1 MGAGTT
7 DRHAPFV
14 PVIVRTWGEDE
25 HHRRVE
31 GSLVFI
37 DVSGFTALSERL
49 AEKGRIGA
57 EEVAGVLNSTFT
69 ELLTI
74 ATSLGGDLLK
84 FGGDALLLL
93 FTGPD
98 HPIRSAS
105 AAHSM
110 RSRLRTVGHVDTP
123 AGKVRLGM
131 SVGVHSGHID
141 LFMVGDVHREL
152 IVAGPSA
159 STVVEM
165 EGTADRGEILV
176 STGTAAALDARL
188 LGDAKGNGRFLARS
202 PHIDA
207 IAMDARPAIGLAEP
221 FVPVALRKVVATPA
235 GDGEHRIMTVGF
247 IHFTGTDEL
256 IAADGPEALWTE
268 LNTLV
273 AASQNAAAAFG
284 VAFLASDID
293 GDGGKLILTAGA
305 PMTTGSDEEQML
317 RATRMI
323 LDTHEGLP
331 IQVGVNRGPA
341 FAGDVGAPFRR
352 TYTVIGDAVN
362 LSARVMA
369 RAEPGELLATEPV
382 LENSAALFELRE
394 LEPFMVK
401 GKSQPVNAWAV
412 AAMTGRRSA
421 PTADELPF
429 IGRESDL
436 DAATNALTDDAT
448 GLIDV
453 IGAPG
458 IGKSRFVRALRRRNK
473 EVTWY
478 FAASE
483 RFEAS
488 NPYFPFQRLLRDV
501 LGIDV
506 RERRKRAGRAL
517 TRAVAA
523 ADEALVPWIPLLA
536 TVLDVPAEPTPEVDQ
551 LEPRFRKRRTHETVV
566 RLLDATLTGPAAL
579 IFEDAHWLDD
589 ASHDLI
595 EHLAGAAAGKAW
607 NLITVRQPTD
617 LTIAAGDRVEIELGP
632 LSTEASTGL
641 ATQALEDHP
650 LLDRELERL
659 VERSGGNPLFLIEL
673 VSTVISGDGEL
684 PDSVEGLVMTRIDR
698 LEPAQRQMLRYASV
712 AGASFDLTLLCAA
725 IGDILPEAASPEAWS
740 ALREFVVPRSSGQ
753 YRFRQEVFH
762 DVAYSGLPY
771 RTRRKLHERI
781 GAAIEEA
788 ADRTEAVASRLAFH
802 YSRAQVHDKAWNY
815 ARLAGDRL
823 RVQLVPHEAADNY
836 KVALASAR
844 SAGIPETEIRVVS
857 ECFGDMSELAGLYD
871 QANEGFGNA
880 RRLLERIDDH
890 AGSARLMRKQGM
902 LREKSGKYSQALRW
916 FSRGLRRLESH
927 TGPDD
932 LAEEAEISNA
942 YAGVLVRQA
951 RYTKSIGWSERALDA
966 AGGPREASQRAHALT
981 LLGLAHRQQGHVAE
995 GAEFTERALDA
1006 YRELGDLVG
1015 QANALNNLGGD
1026 AYYLQ
1031 DWKRAA
1037 DLWEQSTEARQKV
1050 GDVVGAAM
1058 AAHNIAVIRSDQGRW
1073 DEADELF
1080 HRVRRVLRA
1089 AGYSLGVAVVT
1100 SNMGRVAAR
1109 DGRHAEAEELLGR
1122 AIERLTDMG
1131 ADFFGLEARLRVA
1144 ELHVFCGATDLARE
1158 ALDDARAL
1166 IAKVGT
1172 DHIRTWQDRLIGYV
1186 ALQEGDVD
1194 EAASH
1199 FQTSQ
1204 VTAVDA
1210 DAQYELGLT
1219 LTAQARLSEL
1229 RGDDAA
1235 GLLRNA
1241 AEILERLGVVKN
1253 PDVPLP
1259 SRVR

>member
-1 MGAGTT
+1 MGAETT

-14 PVIVRTWGEDE
+14 PVIVRTWGVDE
-25 HHRRVE
+25 RHRRVD

-49 AEKGRIGA
+49 AQKGRIGA

-74 ATSLGGDLLK
+74 ASSLGGDLLK

-98 HPIRSAS
+98 HPTRAAN

-131 SVGVHSGHID
+131 SVGVHSGDVD
-141 LFMVGDVHREL
+141 LFVVGDLHREL
-152 IVAGPSA
+152 IVTGPAA

-165 EGTADRGEILV
+165 ESTAESGEVLL
-176 STGTAAALDARL
+176 SAGTAAALEDRV
-188 LGDAKGNGRFLARS
+188 LGDTKGKGRLLARS

-207 IAMDARPAIGLAEP
+207 VAMDARSATGSAERFVPIGL
-221 FVPVALRKVVATPA
+221 RNVVATPA
-235 GDGEHRIMTVGF
+235 GDGEHRIITVGF
-247 IHFTGTDEL
+247 IHFTG
-256 IAADGPEALWTE
+256 ADSILNSGGPEALWGQ
-268 LNTLV
+268 LNGLV
-273 AASQNAAAAFG
+273 TTTQRAAADFG
-284 VAFLASDID
+284 VAFLATDID

-317 RATRMI
+317 RATRTI

-331 IQVGVNRGPA
+331 IQIGVNRGPA

-369 RAEPGELLATEPV
+369 RADHGELLATQPV
-382 LENSAALFELRE
+382 LDNSAALFDLRE

-401 GKSQPVNAWAV
+401 GKSQPVHAWAV
-412 AAMTGRRSA
+412 GGMSGRRSA
-421 PTADELPF
+421 PSTDELPF
-429 IGRESDL
+429 IGRDSDL
-436 DAATNALTDDAT
+436 DRASNALHNHDV

-453 IGAPG
+453 VGAPG
-458 IGKSRFVRALRRRNK
+458 IGKSRFVRALRRLN
-473 EVTWY
+473 ETVAWH

-488 NPYFPFQRLLRDV
+488 NPYFPFQRLLREV

-506 RERRKRAGRAL
+506 REDRNAAGRAL
-517 TRAVAA
+517 AVRATA
-523 ADEALVPWIPLLA
+523 ADESLIPWIPLLA
-536 TVLDVPAEPTPEVDQ
+536 TVLDVPSDPTPEVDR
-551 LEPRFRKRRTHETVV
+551 LEPRFRKSRTHEMVV
-566 RLLDATLTGPAAL
+566 RLLDATLTSPTAL
-579 IFEDAHWLDD
+579 IIEDAHWLDD
-589 ASHDLI
+589 ASRDLT
-595 EHLAGAAAGKAW
+595 EHLATAARSKLW
-607 NLITVRQPTD
+607 TFITVRQPTD
-617 LTIAAGDRVEIELGP
+617 ATIDAANRVEIALGP
-632 LSTEASTGL
+632 LPDEASIAL
-641 ATQALEDHP
+641 ATRALEDHP

-673 VSTVISGDGEL
+673 VSTATTEGADL

-712 AGASFDLTLLCAA
+712 VGASFDLTLLCAA
-725 IGDILPEAASPEAWS
+725 VSDLLPEAGSPEAWK
-740 ALREFVVPRSSGQ
+740 ALHEFVVPRSSGH

-771 RTRRKLHERI
+771 RTRRMLHERI
-781 GAAIEEA
+781 GSAIESRVSNAEDVA
-788 ADRTEAVASRLAFH
+788 ARLAFH
-802 YSRAQVHDKAWNY
+802 FSRAQVHDKTWRY

-844 SAGIPETEIRVVS
+844 PAGIPDQEIRVVA

-871 QANEGFGNA
+871 QANEGFGDA
-880 RRLLERIDDH
+880 RRLLEEIDDTT
-890 AGSARLMRKQGM
+890 GSARLMRKQGM
-902 LREKSGKYSQALRW
+902 LREKGGNYSQALRW
-916 FSRGLRRLESH
+916 FSRGLRRLDEFD
-927 TGPDD
+927 GEDE

-942 YAGVLVRQA
+942 YAGVLARQA
-951 RYTKSIGWSERALDA
+951 KYAKAIGWCERALDS
-966 AGGPREASQRAHALT
+966 AGGPREASQRAHALK
-981 LLGLAHRQQGHVAE
+981 LLGLAHRQQGHITE
-995 GAEFTERALDA
+995 GADYTEQSLEA

-1015 QANALNNLGGD
+1015 QADALNNLGGD
-1026 AYYLQ
+1026 AYYQQ

-1100 SNMGRVAAR
+1100 SNMGRVASR
-1109 DGRHAEAEELLGR
+1109 DGRHAEAEDLLSR
-1122 AIERLTDMG
+1122 AEERLTDMG
-1131 ADFFGLEARLRVA
+1131 ADFFSLEAKLRIA
-1144 ELHVFCGATDLARE
+1144 ELHVFCGATDLAQA
-1158 ALDDARAL
+1158 ALDDSAELVER
-1166 IAKVGT
+1166 VGT
-1172 DHIRTWQDRLIGYV
+1172 DHIRTWRERLAGYV
-1186 ALQEGDVD
+1186 LLQRGGFD
-1194 EAASH
+1194 EAAARFESGR
-1199 FQTSQ
+1199 
-1204 VTAVDA
+1204 VTATAA
-1210 DAQYELGLT
+1210 DAQHELGLT
-1219 LTAQARLSEL
+1219 LTALARLAEV
-1229 RGDDAA
+1229 RGEDAA
-1235 GLLRNA
+1235 PLLA
-1241 AEILERLGVVKN
+1241 AAREIFDRLGVVKT

-1259 SRVR
+1259 TRLA

>member
-1 MGAGTT
+1 
-7 DRHAPFV
+7 
-14 PVIVRTWGEDE
+14 VIVRTWGEDE
-25 HHRRVE
+25 RHRRVA

-57 EEVAGVLNSTFT
+57 EEVAGVLNTTFT

-74 ATSLGGDLLK
+74 ASSLGGDLLK

-98 HPIRSAS
+98 HPVRAAS

-131 SVGVHSGHID
+131 SVGVHSGDID
-141 LFMVGDVHREL
+141 LFVVGDLHREL
-152 IVAGPSA
+152 IVTGPGA

-165 EGTADRGEILV
+165 EGAAEEGEILL
-176 STGTAAALDARL
+176 SKGTAAALEDRV
-188 LGDAKGNGRFLARS
+188 LGDAKGNGRLLARS

-207 IAMDARPAIGLAEP
+207 VSMDARPIIGSAEP
-221 FVPVALRKVVATPA
+221 FVPTGLRNVVATAA
-235 GDGEHRIMTVGF
+235 GDGEHRIITVGF
-247 IHFTGTDEL
+247 IHFTGTDSV
-256 IAADGPEALWTE
+256 IAGEGPDALWDQ
-268 LNTLV
+268 LNRLV
-273 AASQNAAAAFG
+273 IATQRAAAEFS
-284 VAFLASDID
+284 VAFLATDID

-317 RATRMI
+317 RAATMI
-323 LDTHEGLP
+323 LNTYEGLP

-369 RAEPGELLATEPV
+369 RADHGELLATQPV
-382 LENSAALFELRE
+382 LDNSAALFDLRE

-401 GKSQPVNAWAV
+401 GKSQPVHAWAV
-412 AAMTGRRSA
+412 GDMTGRRSA

-429 IGRESDL
+429 IGRDDDL
-436 DAATNALTDDAT
+436 DAASAALSDDAT
-448 GLIDV
+448 GLLDV
-453 IGAPG
+453 VGAPG
-458 IGKSRFVRALRRRNK
+458 IGKSRFVRALRRLH
-473 EVTWY
+473 EDIAWH

-488 NPYFPFQRLLRDV
+488 NPYFPFQRLLREV
-501 LGIDV
+501 LGIDL
-506 RERRKRAGRAL
+506 RDDRDSAGRDLAA
-517 TRAVAA
+517 AVAA
-523 ADEALVPWIPLLA
+523 ADESLAPWIPLLA
-536 TVLDVPAEPTPEVDQ
+536 TVMDVPAVSTAEVDQ
-551 LEPRFRKRRTHETVV
+551 LQPQFRQPRTLEAVT
-566 RLLDATLTGPAAL
+566 RLLDATLHEPTAL
-579 IFEDAHWLDD
+579 IIEDAHWLDD
-589 ASHDLI
+589 ASHDLV
-595 EHLAGAAAGKAW
+595 EPLAAAARGKPW
-607 NLITVRQPTD
+607 VLITVRQPTD
-617 LTIAAGDRVEIELGP
+617 LDIDVDRVEVALEP
-632 LSTEASTGL
+632 LSPEASATL
-641 ATQALEDHP
+641 AARALEDHP
-650 LLDRELERL
+650 LLDREFERL

-673 VSTVISGDGEL
+673 VSMAGTDGAEL

-712 AGASFDLTLLCAA
+712 VGASFDLTMLCSAV
-725 IGDILPEAASPEAWS
+725 GDILPEAGSPEAWQ
-740 ALREFVVPRSSGQ
+740 ALREFVVPRTSGQ

-771 RTRRKLHERI
+771 RTRRMLHERI
-781 GAAIEEA
+781 GSAIEDRAESTDDVA
-788 ADRTEAVASRLAFH
+788 ARLAFH
-802 YSRAQVHDKAWNY
+802 YSRAQVHDKAWTY

-836 KVALASAR
+836 KVALAAAR
-844 SAGIPETEIRVVS
+844 PARIPETEIRVVS
-857 ECFGDMSELAGLYD
+857 ECFGDMSELAGLYE
-871 QANEGFGNA
+871 QADEGFGNA

-927 TGPDD
+927 HGADEY
-932 LAEEAEISNA
+932 AEEAEIANA

-951 RYTKSIGWSERALDA
+951 RYRDAIGWGERALEA
-966 AGGPREASQRAHALT
+966 SGGPRRALQRAHGLT
-981 LLGLAHRQQGHVAE
+981 LLGLAHRQQGHISQ
-995 GAEFTERALDA
+995 GAEYTEQALAA
-1006 YRELGDLVG
+1006 YREIGDLVG

-1037 DLWEQSTEARQKV
+1037 DLWEESTQARQKV

-1073 DEADELF
+1073 DDADDLF

-1089 AGYSLGVAVVT
+1089 ADFALGVALVT

-1109 DGRHAEAEELLGR
+1109 DGRHAEAEELLGG
-1122 AIERLTDMG
+1122 AIERLAEMR
-1131 ADFFGLEARLRVA
+1131 ADFFTLEARLRVA
-1144 ELHVFCGATDLARE
+1144 ELHVFCGATDLAQAAIDE
-1158 ALDDARAL
+1158 AQPLVDR
-1166 IAKVGT
+1166 VGT
-1172 DHIRTWQDRLIGYV
+1172 DHIRTWQERLTGYTHLQSGNTDV
-1186 ALQEGDVD
+1186 ASD
-1194 EAASH
+1194 H
-1199 FQTSQ
+1199 FERSRTI
-1204 VTAVDA
+1204 AVDA
-1210 DAQYELGLT
+1210 DAQYELALT
-1219 LTAQARLSEL
+1219 LTAQARLAEIQGEGTEE
-1229 RGDDAA
+1229 RFAAA
-1235 GLLRNA
+1235 G
-1241 AEILERLGVVKN
+1241 EIFDRLGVLKT
-1253 PDVPLP
+1253 PDIPLP
-1259 SRVR
+1259 ARLN